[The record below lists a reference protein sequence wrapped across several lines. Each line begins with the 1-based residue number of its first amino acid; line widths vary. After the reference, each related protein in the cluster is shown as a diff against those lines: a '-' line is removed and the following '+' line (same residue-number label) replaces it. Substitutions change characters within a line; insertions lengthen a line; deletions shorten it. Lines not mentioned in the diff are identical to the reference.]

1 MKKRHALSLVVAL
14 AAPTAPAIAQPK
26 FAGHAVIAKR
36 VATDTTPRELENDLL
51 PNVTLRIEAPT
62 TRGTWSMRV
71 TNEGDVPVRIIA
83 DARLLALEVIPRGAR
98 DPLHCELPA
107 DMKPE
112 NDLERPLVLPPHRTY
127 SESFEPRLYCLD
139 AKRLDALAP
148 GSIVVA
154 HLGWR
159 GHVARY
165 LEVSPIEG
173 IEPKIAGRA
182 AIDAPPIVLP
192 DEATPTLQQTTADV
206 LADLPRL
213 SLRSAVSID
222 AESASRIEIP
232 VTLRNDGTRAVIVRF
247 RPETLRFELLGP
259 EKPDHCVW
267 PSLAGAPILDQFA
280 TIRPKGT
287 SSLSVV
293 LGAYCGGHALDQ
305 AGLYLVVARLDT
317 RNASGATLG
326 LRTFD
331 GEVTAASPTVIR
343 LHRGRAPKVLP
354 RPKLEP

>member
-1 MKKRHALSLVVAL
+1 MKRHALPLIVAF
-14 AAPTAPAIAQPK
+14 ASATTPAIAQPK
-26 FAGHAVIAKR
+26 FAGHAAIAKH
-36 VATDTTPRELENDLL
+36 VTTAATAKEPENDLL

-62 TRGTWSMRV
+62 TRGTWSMRLA
-71 TNEGDVPVRIIA
+71 NEGDVPVRIVA
-83 DARLLALEVIPRGAR
+83 DARLLALEVVPRGAR
-98 DPLHCELPA
+98 NALHCELPA

-112 NDLERPLVLPPHRTY
+112 NDLERPLVLPPHRAY
-127 SESFEPRLYCLD
+127 SESFEPRLYCPD

-159 GHVARY
+159 GHAARY

-182 AIDAPPIVLP
+182 SIDAPPIVLP
-192 DEATPTLQQTTADV
+192 DEPTPTPSQTTPDV

-213 SLRSAVSID
+213 SLRSAVSVD
-222 AESASRIEIP
+222 AESASKIEIP
-232 VTLRNDGTRAVIVRF
+232 VTLRNEGTRAVVVRF

-259 EKPDHCVW
+259 ESVDHCAW
-267 PSLAGAPILDQFA
+267 PSSAGAPILDQFV

-287 SSLSVV
+287 TSLSVV
-293 LGAYCGGHALDQ
+293 LVAYCGAHALDQ
-305 AGLYLVVARLDT
+305 SGLYLVVARLDT
-317 RNASGATLG
+317 REASGATLG
-326 LRTFD
+326 LHTFD
-331 GEVTAASPTVIR
+331 GEVTATSPTVVR